1 MATTTEIAG
10 YIASAL
16 VLTAFAI
23 NDLRRLRMIAIL
35 SNIAFITYGVL
46 AWLLPVVILHLL
58 LLPLNV
64 ALLIGFGKVLRGVPS
79 STVPCSIVEL
89 PADLGSAVRKRSAR
103 SYRPGHQVAPRLS
116 IPRCSSRG
124 SGTAAWR
131 ASEREGSNNGGS
143 IAIGSA
149 IETV

>member
-16 VLTAFAI
+16 VLTTFAT

-46 AWLLPVVILHLL
+46 AWLPPVLVLHLL

-64 ALLIGFGKVLRGVPS
+64 ALLIGLGKVLRGVPS
-79 STVPCSIVEL
+79 STVPCGIVEL
-89 PADLGSAVRKRSAR
+89 PADLGGAVCKRSTW

-124 SGTAAWR
+124 SGDGCR
-131 ASEREGSNNGGS
+131 MSL
-143 IAIGSA
+143 IA
-149 IETV
+149 

>member
-16 VLTAFAI
+16 VLTTFAT

-46 AWLLPVVILHLL
+46 AWLPPVLVLHLL

-64 ALLIGFGKVLRGVPS
+64 ALLIGCGKVVRAVPS
-79 STVPCSIVEL
+79 SIS
-89 PADLGSAVRKRSAR
+89 PAASSSFPRIWGSAVRERSTR
-103 SYRPGHQVAPRLS
+103 SCRPGHQVAPRLS
-116 IPRCSSRG
+116 ITALFKPRLRHG
-124 SGTAAWR
+124 I
-131 ASEREGSNNGGS
+131 GG
-143 IAIGSA
+143 ALCAGA
-149 IETV
+149 KR

>member
-16 VLTAFAI
+16 VLTTFAT

-46 AWLLPVVILHLL
+46 AWLPPVLVLHLL

-64 ALLIGFGKVLRGVPS
+64 ALLIGCGKVVRAVPS
-79 STVPCSIVEL
+79 SIS
-89 PADLGSAVRKRSAR
+89 PAASSSFPRIWGSAVRKRRALRTGGCRFVRRALPAR
-103 SYRPGHQVAPRLS
+103 PR
-116 IPRCSSRG
+116 PRCRGRRSRHRDCAHALAG
-124 SGTAAWR
+124 
-131 ASEREGSNNGGS
+131 
-143 IAIGSA
+143 
-149 IETV
+149 

>member
-16 VLTAFAI
+16 VLTTFAT
-23 NDLRRLRMIAIL
+23 NDLRRLRRIAIL

-46 AWLLPVVILHLL
+46 AWLPPVLVLHLL

-64 ALLIGFGKVLRGVPS
+64 ALLIGFGKVVRVVPS
-79 STVPCSIVEL
+79 STVPRGIVEL
-89 PADLGSAVRKRSAR
+89 PADLGERCAHAQPWSC
-103 SYRPGHQVAPRLS
+103 RPGHQVTPRLS

-124 SGTAAWR
+124 FRHGI
-131 ASEREGSNNGGS
+131 GG
-143 IAIGSA
+143 AVCQEA
-149 IETV
+149 KR